1 MIDLLARVRL
11 FVHQEVEK
19 LARTAVEF
27 PPMQKGHKLPSR
39 CSKGKNPSHNGG
51 DGQVGLLAA
60 RC

>member
-27 PPMQKGHKLPSR
+27 PPMQRGTSFHLDAVKAKI
-39 CSKGKNPSHNGG
+39 
-51 DGQVGLLAA
+51 QATTAA
-60 RC
+60 MAK